1 MTALPQAGMLAL
13 VVLFAVAAGSH
24 ALAVYALG
32 FWHYWLYWL
41 AYRHAGVGLREFR
54 REAVAAKTVA
64 LLALGSAYFSF
75 PPDWLSLTVV
85 ATGFGLNAL
94 AARVLG
100 ADRTYYGRE
109 VADMPA
115 LHVTAFPYSVVAH
128 PMLVGNI
135 AAYGGT
141 LLNPGFREQWWP
153 LALAHVL
160 LNAGLL
166 AMETALAPRGAGAPP
181 AWIHGHPV
189 RSGLAAA
196 SAGGALGAVT
206 TGWTD
211 GGAVAAAVI
220 GALSALHALVTW
232 QRYSSSR
239 PASPAGDDMI
249 RGMTQ

>member
-1 MTALPQAGMLAL
+1 MTALLQAGMLAL
-13 VVLFAVAAGSH
+13 VLLAAVASGSH
-24 ALAVYALG
+24 AAAVYALG

-54 REAVAAKTVA
+54 RDAVAAKTVA

-100 ADRTYYGRE
+100 ADRTYYGHE
-109 VADMPA
+109 VAGMPA
-115 LHVTAFPYSVVAH
+115 LRVTAFPYSVVAH

-141 LLNPGFREQWWP
+141 LLNNGFREQWWP
-153 LALAHVL
+153 LALGHVL

-166 AMETALAPRGAGAPP
+166 VMETALTPRGAGAAP
-181 AWIHGHPV
+181 AWIHRHPL

-196 SAGGALGAVT
+196 SAGGALVAAMA
-206 TGWTD
+206 GWKD

-220 GALSALHALVTW
+220 GAVSAIHAFATW
-232 QRYSSSR
+232 RRYSSSR
-239 PASPAGDDMI
+239 PALSAGDELI
-249 RGMTQ
+249 RETAQ